1 MQNFVNLGLV
11 RWGQCPD
18 GWRTSLLSPFGK
30 LISQKEWEDEGWK
43 DSDLQFEQQDLTRQR
58 AIKRD
63 YIKYFEGFG
72 DYFLVFHMNEPH
84 PPLGNGLYFE
94 PLIEP
99 ILRREN
105 LTCFIDD
112 FLAEKSQTF
121 VFHLGRECFVSFG
134 HDMSVLIYHKA
145 DLPDTSGLD
154 VLKLVEV

>member
-1 MQNFVNLGLV
+1 
-11 RWGQCPD
+11 
-18 GWRTSLLSPFGK
+18 
-30 LISQKEWEDEGWK
+30 
-43 DSDLQFEQQDLTRQR
+43 
-58 AIKRD
+58 
-63 YIKYFEGFG
+63 
-72 DYFLVFHMNEPH
+72 MNEPH